1 MTDLNIDHIFSFY
14 ERRGYRHSVGKGA
27 RPALIVID
35 FSNAFTNGQTEFPG
49 GNFANEI
56 RQTRRMLEAGRAVG
70 ISIFYTTIAYNDP
83 HKEAGL
89 WGQKVPWLY
98 HCKIG
103 SRAVAIDPSL
113 GALAEEPIIVKR
125 FPSCFFETSLE
136 AQLKR
141 LRIDTIIFAGCTTSV
156 CVRASAIDAMQ
167 RGFRALVVADAVGEF
182 DPSLHA
188 VHLKDL
194 DSRYADVVNTNDV
207 LEYLNGLK
215 AHSGPD
221 TGNVL

>member
-1 MTDLNIDHIFSFY
+1 
-14 ERRGYRHSVGKGA
+14 
-27 RPALIVID
+27 
-35 FSNAFTNGQTEFPG
+35 
-49 GNFANEI
+49 
-56 RQTRRMLEAGRAVG
+56 
-70 ISIFYTTIAYNDP
+70 
-83 HKEAGL
+83 
-89 WGQKVPWLY
+89 
-98 HCKIG
+98 
-103 SRAVAIDPSL
+103 
-113 GALAEEPIIVKR
+113 
-125 FPSCFFETSLE
+125 
-136 AQLKR
+136 LKR